1 MKRMLIAVIMAGLII
16 SVSWPAAFA
25 KEIKIGYVNFMQVY
39 NEYQK
44 TKDYDAKLEVKKAE
58 AEKNL
63 NAQKT
68 KIDELRNKLN
78 VLNEKEQAKEK
89 EKVEKEIQDFREAER
104 KAFID
109 IKKERDDKMKEIFED
124 VSKVVEDY
132 AKKKGYDLILDQ
144 PAILYG
150 DKVMDVTADIL
161 KGANEKYNK
170 NK

>member
-1 MKRMLIAVIMAGLII
+1 MLIIAITALALAGAC
-16 SVSWPAAFA
+16 WQGAFA

-44 TKDYDAKLEVKKAE
+44 TKDYDVKLEGKKAE
-58 AEKNL
+58 VEKNL
-63 NAQKT
+63 NAKKE
-68 KIDELRNKLN
+68 KIEELRNKLN

-89 EKVEKEIQDFREAER
+89 EKVEKEIQGFRELER

-109 IKKERDDKMKEIFED
+109 IKKERDEKMKEIFED
-124 VSKVVEDY
+124 VSVVVQDY

-161 KGANEKYNK
+161 KGANEKYK
-170 NK
+170 K